1 VLLVSICF
9 SGVVFVALDYVYTRA
24 ALRSFRQKLEA
35 QLTRSVATGNRQ
47 GNCRAGD
54 PERHH
59 VLKPNCAT
67 IDHWGPETYELFT
80 NNLGFRDDRVREI
93 PRADVRPRVLMLGDS
108 FTEGKIAWDAS
119 FAGRISAHFPQYD
132 FLNGGVTS
140 YSPSNYFNVA
150 TMTLAS
156 GVEVDEV
163 IVFIDISDAQDEAAY
178 YRDSGAGHAVKGPE
192 QSHSVTPL
200 YARFRQQVNDRL
212 LLTSHIFEFFER
224 SLVKHGFYHL
234 DVVQG
239 GNIFDLERSAWT
251 YRQVSDTE
259 RFDSGYAPLGLER
272 GIGKEEEKM
281 TLLWETLAQRHIPI
295 SVVVYPW
302 PAQMVH
308 DTADSRQERVWK
320 AWCAGKCKR
329 FISLFPAFF
338 GAKAHCSWIEPGC
351 WYPDLYLFGDYHF
364 SAAGNAIV
372 ANAVIDNLESTH
384 PTKALPMLGLL
395 SAK

>member
-24 ALRSFRQKLEA
+24 ASRSFRQKLEA
-35 QLTRSVATGNRQ
+35 QLTRSVATGNLQ
-47 GNCRAGD
+47 ANCRTGD
-54 PERHH
+54 RERHH

-67 IDHWGPETYELFT
+67 IEQWGPETYELFT

-93 PRADVRPRVLMLGDS
+93 PRADVRPRILMLGDS
-108 FTEGKIAWDAS
+108 FTEGKIAWEAS

-140 YSPSNYFNVA
+140 YSPSNYLNVGL
-150 TMTLAS
+150 MTLAS
-156 GVEVDEV
+156 GIEVDEV
-163 IVFIDISDAQDEAAY
+163 VVFIDISDAQDEAAY
-178 YRDSGAGHAVKGPE
+178 YRDSGDGHAVKGPE
-192 QSHSVTPL
+192 QSHSVTPW
-200 YARFRQQVNDRL
+200 YGRFRQQVNNRL
-212 LLTSHIFEFFER
+212 LLTSRIFEFFER

-251 YRQVSDTE
+251 YRRVADTE

-272 GIGKEEEKM
+272 GIAKEQEKM
-281 TLLWETLAQRHIPI
+281 TLLWQALAQRHIPI

-308 DTADSRQERVWK
+308 DTADSRQERIWK
-320 AWCAGKCKR
+320 AWCAGKCER

-338 GAKAHCSWIEPGC
+338 GTKTHCSWIEPGC
-351 WYPDLYLFGDYHF
+351 WYSDLYLFGDYHF
-364 SAAGNAIV
+364 SVAGNVLV
-372 ANAVIDNLESTH
+372 ANAVIDSLESTH
-384 PTKALPMLGLL
+384 PTKVPPIPDLP